1 MDPMILI
8 VLVVGFGA
16 LLLMNRRTK
25 KKQQEQVA
33 FRDRLESGDEV
44 QTIGGLIG
52 TVIDVEDDRVT
63 LETTPGTQVVF
74 LKAALAKL
82 IEPLD
87 DIDEAD
93 DVEQSSDAEYGTDAV
108 ASAEETTEGSVA
120 ATEQTEESAEE
131 TTEIDNG
138 RPVAGNATSPVDHGG
153 DDTEQN
159 KQN

>member
-1 MDPMILI
+1 
-8 VLVVGFGA
+8 LVVVFGG
-16 LLLMNRRTK
+16 LLLMTRRTK

-33 FRDRLESGDEV
+33 FRERLESGDQV

-74 LKAALAKL
+74 LKVALAKL
-82 IEPLD
+82 IEPRD
-87 DIDEAD
+87 DSDEAD
-93 DVEQSSDAEYGTDAV
+93 DLEQSSAAENGTAAVGSAEQATEGAV
-108 ASAEETTEGSVA
+108 AADDETEEPAAETTEG
-120 ATEQTEESAEE
+120 
-131 TTEIDNG
+131 DNA
-138 RPVAGNATSPVDHGG
+138 RPVAGHATSPVDHGG

>member
-33 FRDRLESGDEV
+33 FRERLESGDQV

-74 LKAALAKL
+74 LKVALAKL

-87 DIDEAD
+87 DSDEAD
-93 DVEQSSDAEYGTDAV
+93 DVEESSDTEYGTDAV
-108 ASAEETTEGSVA
+108 ASAEESVT
-120 ATEQTEESAEE
+120 ATEQTEESAEATAE
-131 TTEIDNG
+131 PDSE